1 MRTQYVALALVMG
14 LAQHLASQAAA
25 QAPKPARI
33 EKVAAALTPGT
44 YSPTPPIADRD
55 FWARVAKTETYR
67 DEVAQ
72 AEELA
77 KKTFEPLPDELYLE
91 YSRNGNRNR
100 YERVYFDKLATFRK
114 LVVAECIE
122 NQGRFLPAIAA
133 LIDSYAADKS
143 WVLPAHDGDLKNFEG
158 REISIDLFA
167 SEVACELATADYLLG
182 DRLSAATRDKVRA
195 EARRRIFEPYAK
207 MMSDKSKLAWLKVTN
222 NWNAVCLA
230 NVTGTALALLPE
242 PQDKAFY
249 VAAAE
254 KYVANF
260 LDGFTDDGYCSE
272 GVGYWNYG
280 FGCFVRLGHMLAGA
294 TNGQVDLF
302 AESKARSAGLFA
314 RRMEITPG
322 VYPAF
327 ADCAVGAVPGHQ
339 IMRYV
344 TRRYELPP
352 TKWEQRAGVSMRWLD
367 EFGVYSFLF
376 DDAQAPRSLDAPAA
390 RDWFENAGILI
401 CRGAQT
407 KSSLPIGVALKGGHN
422 AEHHNH
428 NDVGSYVYCIGDS
441 MTLVDP
447 GAEVYT
453 KRTFSSQ
460 RYVSNVLNSF
470 GHPVPRVAGQLQQTG
485 RAAEARLM
493 KLEQTDTRDTLQFDL
508 TSAYPVPTLKQ
519 LTREFIFDRTDGSL
533 TVTDRVEFTAPE
545 SFETAVITL
554 DKWQQPAADRLQ
566 VGEGAAAVAIQ
577 IDAGGEPVKIESTT
591 IEEDVKTRSKP
602 QRIGIQL
609 QQPVTQA
616 TVRLIIRP
624 LE

>member
-1 MRTQYVALALVMG
+1 MKFHGVALALVMG
-14 LAQHLASQAAA
+14 LAPYLTGQTAA

-122 NQGRFLPAIAA
+122 NQGRFLPAIEA
-133 LIDSYAADKS
+133 LMASYAADKS

-302 AESKARSAGLFA
+302 AEPKARSAGLFA

-322 VYPAF
+322 IYPAF

-352 TKWEQRAGVSMRWLD
+352 TQWEQRAGVSMRWLD

-407 KSSLPIGVALKGGHN
+407 KSGLPIGVALKGGHN

-453 KRTFSSQ
+453 KRTFSNR
-460 RYVSNVLNSF
+460 RYDSNVLNSF

-493 KLEQTDTRDTLQFDL
+493 KLEQTDTRDTLQLDL

>member
-1 MRTQYVALALVMG
+1 MKIHDAVGALTLG
-14 LAQHLASQAAA
+14 LSVFASSHSLA
-25 QAPKPARI
+25 QAPKPARV
-33 EKVAAALTPGT
+33 EKVAATLTPGS
-44 YSPTPPIADRD
+44 YSPTPTIADRD
-55 FWARVAKTETYR
+55 FWTRVAKNDEYR
-67 DEVAQ
+67 DAVTK

-91 YSRNGNRNR
+91 YSRNGNRTR
-100 YERVYFDKLATFRK
+100 YERVFFDKLATFRK

-122 NQGRFLPAIAA
+122 NQGRFLPAIEA
-133 LIDSYAADKS
+133 LVASYAADKS

-167 SEVACELATADYLLG
+167 SEVACDLATADYLLG
-182 DRLSAATRDKVRA
+182 DRLAPATRELVRA

-207 MMSDKSKLAWLKVTN
+207 MMSDKSKLAWLKSTN

-242 PQDKAFY
+242 PNDKAFY
-249 VAAAE
+249 AAAAE
-254 KYVANF
+254 KFVANF

-294 TNGQVDLF
+294 TKGQVDLF
-302 AESKARSAGLFA
+302 AAPKARSAALFA

-327 ADCAVGAVPGHQ
+327 ADCAVGAVPSHQ

-344 TRRYELPP
+344 TRHYDLAP
-352 TKWEQRAGVSMRWLD
+352 TKWEQRAGVDMRFLD
-367 EFGVYSFLF
+367 QFGVYAFLF
-376 DDAQAPRSLDAPAA
+376 DDVQPPQAVDTPPA

-407 KSSLPIGVALKGGHN
+407 KAGMPIGVALKGGHN

-485 RAAEARLM
+485 RAAEARLL
-493 KLEQTDTRDTLQFDL
+493 KLERTEAQDTLQFDL

-519 LTREFIFDRTDGSL
+519 LTREFVFDRTNGSL
-533 TVTDRVEFTAPE
+533 TVTDHVEFTAPE
-545 SFETAVITL
+545 SFETAVITF

-566 VGEGAAAVAIQ
+566 VGAGATAVQIQ
-577 IDAGGEPVKIESTT
+577 IDAGGEPVTIASTT
-591 IEEDVKTRSKP
+591 IEEDVRARSKP
-602 QRIGIQL
+602 RRIGIQL

-616 TVRLIIRP
+616 TVRFIIRP